1 MSKAILLTYKP
12 LSNTSYMQIVDDIEN
27 ANWFPEKI
35 TVNTAEVYNADID
48 DACGLFESDEC
59 KAGDYDII
67 INTAY
72 AEIFNAKDEN
82 YDLNMISN
90 QVEVVKKEWVGNND
104 ISMIAQLSE
113 MGFETWE
120 DIVIFQ
126 VSEAMGFVSLAHIN

>member
-1 MSKAILLTYKP
+1 MLK
-12 LSNTSYMQIVDDIEN
+12 M
-27 ANWFPEKI
+27 KI
-35 TVNTAEVYNADID
+35 
-48 DACGLFESDEC
+48 
-59 KAGDYDII
+59 
-67 INTAY
+67 
-72 AEIFNAKDEN
+72 
-82 YDLNMISN
+82 MISN